1 MSEDNKWSVVKIVQE
16 MLADEQDKSAITPT
30 LISQKID
37 MVLKIMP
44 NKEEGLDR
52 AAVTDELIR
61 RFSIWVGDDS
71 SLVDMAGHIPW
82 LTSERKK
89 EWRYWR
95 RYREW
100 QEKKLPW
107 SAIEALDKTT
117 DNILSML
124 GVGVSDDQ

>member
-44 NKEEGLDR
+44 NKAEGLDR

-82 LTSERKK
+82 LTSER
-89 EWRYWR
+89 
-95 RYREW
+95 
-100 QEKKLPW
+100 
-107 SAIEALDKTT
+107 
-117 DNILSML
+117 
-124 GVGVSDDQ
+124 